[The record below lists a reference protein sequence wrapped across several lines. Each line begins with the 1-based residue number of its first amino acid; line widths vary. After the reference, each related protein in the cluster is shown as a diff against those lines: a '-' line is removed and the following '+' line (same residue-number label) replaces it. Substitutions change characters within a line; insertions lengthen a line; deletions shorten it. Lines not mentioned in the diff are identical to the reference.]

1 MLLLVVLFKYNEYD
15 FEITFRCEKKMR
27 GLTFL
32 DFANWLLKTTVHIRV
47 ALREM

>member
-1 MLLLVVLFKYNEYD
+1 MILKSLLDV
-15 FEITFRCEKKMR
+15 KKMR